1 MLTTFMVFIALRMPF
16 FMGGASSTAFF
27 IAFAMMKG
35 EREIEGYGHELKN
48 QLEPQQK
55 KELSRLSQDPTPKP
69 IARTLHIPPSHMTSY
84 RQIRW
89 AYTAGSAYTSP
100 SSTAKIQLHLLTYA
114 QQRCGHDHT
123 PEPGPCNNHSV
134 SAHFMA
140 FIAFIAFA
148 FTLTTFMAFI
158 AFIGGAST
166 TAFFIAFAMMKGEKD
181 FEGYG
186 QRT

>member
-1 MLTTFMVFIALRMPF
+1 MQV
-16 FMGGASSTAFF
+16 
-27 IAFAMMKG
+27 
-35 EREIEGYGHELKN
+35 
-48 QLEPQQK
+48 
-55 KELSRLSQDPTPKP
+55 SQS
-69 IARTLHIPPSHMTSY
+69 IARSHIRTQTLHIPPSHRTSY

-140 FIAFIAFA
+140 FIAFMASA
-148 FTLTTFMAFI
+148 PEGGTPVTAPPWTTPEPLSPVYTAGCVPLSSPQLSNCLDTTGKCKQFPI
-158 AFIGGAST
+158 SETRKSRAS
-166 TAFFIAFAMMKGEKD
+166 
-181 FEGYG
+181 
-186 QRT
+186 